1 MVLLSMAKKYNF
13 THRLSDY
20 LVYISVLA
28 VGFIARRLSLRLA
41 LEMGYGIGNLVYAI
55 LKKRRNIAL
64 NNLRMV
70 FKGKKDAEIREI
82 AKQSFQNVGKTLI
95 EFLRFPIYDSQQIKN
110 MVCLEGEEYLKQA
123 ILNDNGVIIVTAH
136 FGNWEF
142 IFHVLAG
149 MTDKLS
155 AVAQRF
161 KNQGLDKLTNKYRII
176 HGGEII
182 EKKLAIKQVLLNL
195 RKGFCVMILSDQ
207 NAGDSGIFVDF
218 LGIPASTAK
227 GAVAFA
233 IRTGATILNVFDVR
247 KSDGSHVIQISEPIK
262 IESSGDLQRD
272 VREGVKGITQAL
284 EQMIYKYP
292 SQWLWMHNR
301 WKTKIPKE

>member
-1 MVLLSMAKKYNF
+1 MAKKYNF
-13 THRLSDY
+13 TRRLSDY

-41 LEMGYGIGNLVYAI
+41 LRMGSGIGNLVYAI

-70 FKGKKDAEIREI
+70 FKDKQASEITEI

-110 MVCLEGEEYLKQA
+110 MVRLEGEEYLKQA

-136 FGNWEF
+136 FGNWEL

-176 HGGEII
+176 HGGEMI
-182 EKKLAIKQVLLNL
+182 EKKLAIKQVLLHL
-195 RKGFCVMILSDQ
+195 RKGFCIVILSDQ
-207 NAGDSGIFVDF
+207 DAGDNGIFVDF

-233 IRTGATILNVFDVR
+233 MRTGATILNVFDIR
-247 KSDGSHVIQISEPIK
+247 QSDGSHIFKISEPMK

-272 VREGVKGITQAL
+272 VREGVKKITQAL
-284 EQMIYKYP
+284 EQMIYEYP

-301 WKTKIPKE
+301 WKTKLPKE

>member
-1 MVLLSMAKKYNF
+1 MAKKYNF
-13 THRLSDY
+13 TRRLSDY

-41 LEMGYGIGNLVYAI
+41 LEMGSGIGNLVYAI

-70 FKGKKDAEIREI
+70 FKDKQAEITEI

-95 EFLRFPIYDSQQIKN
+95 EFLRFPKYDVQQIKG
-110 MVCLEGEEYLKQA
+110 MVRLEGEEYLKQA
-123 ILNDNGVIIVTAH
+123 ILSDNGVIIVTAH
-136 FGNWEF
+136 FGNWEL

-161 KNQGLDKLTNKYRII
+161 KNQRLDKLTNKYRII

-182 EKKLAIKQVLLNL
+182 EKKLAIKQVLLHL

-207 NAGDSGIFVDF
+207 DAGDSGIFVDF
-218 LGIPASTAK
+218 LGVPASTAK

-233 IRTGATILNVFDVR
+233 MRTGATILNIFDVR
-247 KSDGSHVIQISEPIK
+247 QSDGSHVIKISEPIK

-272 VREGVKGITQAL
+272 VREGVKRITQAL
-284 EQMIYKYP
+284 EQMIYEYP

-301 WKTKIPKE
+301 WKTKLPKE

>member
-1 MVLLSMAKKYNF
+1 MAKKYYF
-13 THRLSDY
+13 IHRLGNY
-20 LVYISVLA
+20 LIYLLVLII
-28 VGFIARRLSLRLA
+28 GFLARYVPLRLA
-41 LEMGYGIGNLVYAI
+41 LRMGSDIGNLVYVV

-70 FKGKKDAEIREI
+70 FKDKQDSEIIKI
-82 AKQSFQNVGKTLI
+82 ARQSFQNMGKTLI
-95 EFLRFPIYDSQQIKN
+95 EFLRFPKYDVQQVIS
-110 MVCLEGEEYLKQA
+110 MVRIEGEEYLKQA
-123 ILNDNGVIIVTAH
+123 ISSDKGVIIATAH
-136 FGNWEF
+136 FGNWEL

-182 EKKLAIKQVLLNL
+182 EKKLAIKQVLLHL
-195 RKGFCVMILSDQ
+195 RRGFCVVILNDQ
-207 NAGDSGIFVDF
+207 DAGNSGIFVDF
-218 LGIPASTAK
+218 LGVPASTAK

-233 IRTGATILNVFDVR
+233 MRTGATILNVFDVR
-247 KSDGSHVIQISEPIK
+247 QSDGSHVIKISEPMK
-262 IESSGDLQRD
+262 IECSGNLQTD
-272 VREGVKGITQAL
+272 MSKGVKGIAQAL
-284 EQMIYKYP
+284 EQMIYEHP

-301 WKTKIPKE
+301 WKTKLPKE

>member
-1 MVLLSMAKKYNF
+1 MAKKYNF
-13 THRLSDY
+13 TRRLSDY

-41 LEMGYGIGNLVYAI
+41 LEMGSGIGNLVYAI

-70 FKGKKDAEIREI
+70 FKDKQAEITEI

-95 EFLRFPIYDSQQIKN
+95 EFLRFPKYDVQQIKG
-110 MVCLEGEEYLKQA
+110 MVRLEGEEYLKQA
-123 ILNDNGVIIVTAH
+123 ILSDNGVIIVTAH
-136 FGNWEF
+136 FGNWEL

-182 EKKLAIKQVLLNL
+182 EKKLAIKQVLLHL

-207 NAGDSGIFVDF
+207 DAGDSGIFVDF
-218 LGIPASTAK
+218 LGVPASTAK

-233 IRTGATILNVFDVR
+233 MRTGATILNVFDVR
-247 KSDGSHVIQISEPIK
+247 QSDGSHVIKISEPIK

-272 VREGVKGITQAL
+272 VREGVKRITQAL
-284 EQMIYKYP
+284 EQMIYEYP

-301 WKTKIPKE
+301 WKTKLPKE

>member
-1 MVLLSMAKKYNF
+1 MAKKYNF
-13 THRLSDY
+13 TRRLSDY

-41 LEMGYGIGNLVYAI
+41 LEMGSGIGNLVYAI

-70 FKGKKDAEIREI
+70 FKDKQAEITEI

-95 EFLRFPIYDSQQIKN
+95 EFLRFPKYDVQQIKG
-110 MVCLEGEEYLKQA
+110 MVRLEGEEYLKQA
-123 ILNDNGVIIVTAH
+123 ILSDNGVIIVTAH
-136 FGNWEF
+136 FGNWEL

-182 EKKLAIKQVLLNL
+182 EKKLAIKQVLLHL

-207 NAGDSGIFVDF
+207 DAGDSGIFVDF
-218 LGIPASTAK
+218 LGVPASTAK

-233 IRTGATILNVFDVR
+233 MRTGATILNVFDVR
-247 KSDGSHVIQISEPIK
+247 QSDGSHVIKISEPIK
-262 IESSGDLQRD
+262 IESSGDL
-272 VREGVKGITQAL
+272 VREGVKRITQAL
-284 EQMIYKYP
+284 EQMIYEYP

-301 WKTKIPKE
+301 WKTKLPKE

>member
-1 MVLLSMAKKYNF
+1 MAKKNNF
-13 THRLSDY
+13 TSRLSNY

-28 VGFIARRLSLRLA
+28 VGFIARRLSLRPA
-41 LEMGYGIGNLVYAI
+41 LVMGSGIGNLVYAI
-55 LKKRRNIAL
+55 LKKRRNITL

-70 FKGKKDAEIREI
+70 FKEKQDSEITEI
-82 AKQSFQNVGKTLI
+82 AKQSFQNLGKTLI
-95 EFLRFPIYDSQQIKN
+95 EFLRFPIYDSQQIKD
-110 MVCLEGEEYLKQA
+110 MVHLEGEEYLKQA
-123 ILNDNGVIIVTAH
+123 ILSDSGFIIVTAH

-161 KNQGLDKLTNKYRII
+161 KNQRLDKLTNSYRII

-182 EKKLAIKQVLLNL
+182 EKKLAIKQVLLHL
-195 RKGFCVMILSDQ
+195 RKGFCVVILSDQ
-207 NAGDSGIFVDF
+207 DAGDNGIFVDF
-218 LGIPASTAK
+218 LGMPASTAK

-233 IRTGATILNVFDVR
+233 MRTGATILNVFDVR
-247 KSDGSHVIQISEPIK
+247 QSDGSHVIKISEPMK

-272 VREGVKGITQAL
+272 VREGVKGVTQTL

-301 WKTKIPKE
+301 WKTKLPK

>member
-1 MVLLSMAKKYNF
+1 MAKKYNF
-13 THRLSDY
+13 TRRLSDY
-20 LVYISVLA
+20 LVYTSVLA

-41 LEMGYGIGNLVYAI
+41 LEMGSGIGNLVYAI

-70 FKGKKDAEIREI
+70 FKDKQDAEITEI

-95 EFLRFPIYDSQQIKN
+95 EFLRFPKYDIQQIKG
-110 MVCLEGEEYLKQA
+110 MVRLEGEEYLKQA
-123 ILNDNGVIIVTAH
+123 ILSDNGVIIVTAH
-136 FGNWEF
+136 FGNWEL

-218 LGIPASTAK
+218 LGVPASTAK

-233 IRTGATILNVFDVR
+233 MRTGATILNVFDVR
-247 KSDGSHVIQISEPIK
+247 QSDGSHVIKISKPMK

-272 VREGVKGITQAL
+272 VKEGVKRITQAL
-284 EQMIYKYP
+284 EQMIYEYP

-301 WKTKIPKE
+301 WKTKLPKE